1 MQTGAAADEFLFW
14 IDYDS
19 FAFGAVPRWKASA
32 LHLNLGGPWL
42 LLECGT
48 LASILNLGMLISR

>member
-19 FAFGAVPRWKASA
+19 FAFGVVPRWKALA

-42 LLECGT
+42 RLECGT